1 MSDSAH
7 PRKRW
12 IDAWLHSDLI
22 GFPVTLAAVAIAAIS
37 FGLFVVIGGAG
48 GLFVGKLL
56 FVFGL
61 GGLVGLILLL
71 EGRRWET
78 TKGVAAAAPA
88 SDGRERV
95 LVVANEGLE
104 SAALCEEVCARGNG
118 GGAET
123 MIVAPVVASSA
134 LRALADDV
142 DGELHEAQDRVD
154 VAIEV
159 LRRAWVDATGH
170 VDVGDPMR
178 CLIDGLREF
187 RATEVLMIEGGE
199 HRWSARIGLPSA
211 FAPRCRSLSRRSP
224 PATAR
229 TRQHAR
235 ASAAFHRPLVAWG
248 QCAGRRCDDRAMV
261 VSHLHFDS
269 VGLVEHEDLH
279 PERRGLGLQGPH
291 AQPITVAVQ
300 RDSSAR

>member
-1 MSDSAH
+1 MALLRVACGFSGTESRGATDGCRRRSIYRRWQTHLGDGPQRKLATMSDSAH

-37 FGLFVVIGGAG
+37 VGLFVVIGGAG

-56 FVFGL
+56 FIFGL

-71 EGRRWET
+71 EGRRGET
-78 TKGVAAAAPA
+78 TEAVATAAPA

-134 LRALADDV
+134 LRAL
-142 DGELHEAQDRVD
+142 
-154 VAIEV
+154 
-159 LRRAWVDATGH
+159 
-170 VDVGDPMR
+170 
-178 CLIDGLREF
+178 
-187 RATEVLMIEGGE
+187 GG
-199 HRWSARIGLPSA
+199 
-211 FAPRCRSLSRRSP
+211 RCRRGVARGAGSSRCGDRGSP
-224 PATAR
+224 A
-229 TRQHAR
+229 
-235 ASAAFHRPLVAWG
+235 
-248 QCAGRRCDDRAMV
+248 
-261 VSHLHFDS
+261 
-269 VGLVEHEDLH
+269 
-279 PERRGLGLQGPH
+279 RRGPRNGS
-291 AQPITVAVQ
+291 
-300 RDSSAR
+300 R

>member
-56 FVFGL
+56 FIFGL

-71 EGRRWET
+71 EGRRGET
-78 TKGVAAAAPA
+78 TEAFATATA
-88 SDGRERV
+88 SDDGERV

-104 SAALCEEVCARGNG
+104 SAALCKEVCARGNK

-123 MIVAPVVASSA
+123 LIVAPVVASSA

-142 DGELHEAQDRVD
+142 DGELHRAQNRVD

-159 LRRAWVDATGH
+159 LRRAGVHATGH
-170 VDVGDPMR
+170 VDIGDPMR
-178 CLIDGLREF
+178 CMIDGLREF
-187 RATEVLMIEGGE
+187 PATQVLMIEGGE
-199 HRWSARIGLPSA
+199 HGWKGADRFAERVRTEMSLPV
-211 FAPRCRSLSRRSP
+211 
-224 PATAR
+224 
-229 TRQHAR
+229 QEI
-235 ASAAFHRPLVAWG
+235 AAG
-248 QCAGRRCDDRAMV
+248 D
-261 VSHLHFDS
+261 HLN
-269 VGLVEHEDLH
+269 
-279 PERRGLGLQGPH
+279 
-291 AQPITVAVQ
+291 
-300 RDSSAR
+300 

>member
-1 MSDSAH
+1 MSDSSH

-12 IDAWLHSDLI
+12 FDAWLHSDLI

-56 FVFGL
+56 FIFGL

-71 EGRRWET
+71 EGRRGET
-78 TKGVAAAAPA
+78 TEAVAAATPA
-88 SDGRERV
+88 SDGRDRV

-118 GGAET
+118 GGVET

-159 LRRAWVDATGH
+159 LRRAGVHATGH
-170 VDVGDPMR
+170 VDIGDPMR

-187 RATEVLMIEGGE
+187 PATEVLMIEGGE
-199 HRWSARIGLPSA
+199 HGWKRADR
-211 FAPRCRSLSRRSP
+211 FAERVRTEMSLSV
-224 PATAR
+224 
-229 TRQHAR
+229 QEI
-235 ASAAFHRPLVAWG
+235 AAG
-248 QCAGRRCDDRAMV
+248 DRAN
-261 VSHLHFDS
+261 
-269 VGLVEHEDLH
+269 
-279 PERRGLGLQGPH
+279 
-291 AQPITVAVQ
+291 
-300 RDSSAR
+300 